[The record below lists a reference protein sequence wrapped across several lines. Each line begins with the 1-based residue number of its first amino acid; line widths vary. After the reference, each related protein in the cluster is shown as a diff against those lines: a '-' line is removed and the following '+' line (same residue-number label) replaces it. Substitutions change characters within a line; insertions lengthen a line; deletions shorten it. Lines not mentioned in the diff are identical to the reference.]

1 MKKYQLAAMAVAL
14 LFFMMGSGVACADS
28 DQEKL
33 VCDVCG
39 GTVVT
44 DRMVPFFGLIHA
56 LECRHSVMD
65 PSLRTLHDKNGVWTW
80 DEKEHWLLSA
90 CCSLEQP
97 ETRGEHVSD
106 CQAPGVCLT
115 CGAPYDG
122 DFVGHRGGTT
132 LYTDAEC
139 HWEIRSCCGKEVE
152 HSREKHAADCTAP
165 GICLK
170 CGITFTGEN
179 LVHQG
184 KTALQS
190 DGEYHWEIYLCCGA
204 EVEESREEHRGSCL
218 QSGVCLVCSA
228 AYTGENQEHTGVQ
241 RMTGDPEEHWLAWDC
256 CGLSSDERSNHVRD
270 CQGEEKCVICGMPY
284 SGSGAMHSG
293 EMQIQSDGR
302 QHWDF
307 WPCCGLTEK
316 YDAHWRSCDQMDV
329 CAYCGIACQAELFH
343 TGAQEWKW
351 DDERHWRT
359 MTCCGTVTDEP
370 QAHWNCQTPGQCA
383 TCGVPFDTEKPV
395 HLLASGE
402 VIWMWEENE
411 HWIMWEKLRSGSAG
425 IPLQEHLHEQ

>member
-1 MKKYQLAAMAVAL
+1 MKKYQLAAMAFTL

-39 GTVVT
+39 GTVEM
-44 DRMVPFFGLIHA
+44 DRMVQVFGLIHA
-56 LECRHSVMD
+56 RECRHRATD
-65 PSLRTLHDKNGVWTW
+65 PSQRTLHDKNGVWTW

-90 CCSLEQP
+90 
-97 ETRGEHVSD
+97 
-106 CQAPGVCLT
+106 
-115 CGAPYDG
+115 
-122 DFVGHRGGTT
+122 
-132 LYTDAEC
+132 
-139 HWEIRSCCGKEVE
+139 
-152 HSREKHAADCTAP
+152 
-165 GICLK
+165 
-170 CGITFTGEN
+170 
-179 LVHQG
+179 
-184 KTALQS
+184 
-190 DGEYHWEIYLCCGA
+190 
-204 EVEESREEHRGSCL
+204 
-218 QSGVCLVCSA
+218 
-228 AYTGENQEHTGVQ
+228 
-241 RMTGDPEEHWLAWDC
+241 C

-351 DDERHWRT
+351 DDERHWRI

-370 QAHWNCQTPGQCA
+370 QAH
-383 TCGVPFDTEKPV
+383 
-395 HLLASGE
+395 
-402 VIWMWEENE
+402 
-411 HWIMWEKLRSGSAG
+411 
-425 IPLQEHLHEQ
+425 